1 MSTLRALDFD
11 LGVELEVAIRRC
23 VDERVAFCV
32 LDRRLSPRR
41 RAEEL
46 ANLGATELC
55 DRNATQFLADG
66 RPVDDEV
73 GLVML
78 TSGSSGRPKAAELT
92 WAALEAGAQ
101 LTNVALRS
109 ARASVWYPVLPACHI
124 GGLAVLLRAIFTDA
138 TLLWGPGDELALAPA
153 RGATHVS
160 VVRAQLARHDLSGFD
175 RVLLGGAKPPSVL
188 EGNVTATWGMTETG
202 SGVVYDGVALA
213 GVEVASV
220 DGELL
225 VRSPSLF
232 RSYRDAPRPRRR
244 GPDQRDDWFPT
255 GDGGEV
261 VNDKVRVFGR
271 LGSLINTGGEKLWP
285 EALEAA
291 LSGLEGVREVAVV
304 GVEDAEWGQR
314 VVALVVGNGTSLDE
328 DIRHRAEERIG
339 PWAKPK
345 EIRYVAAIPKTSN
358 GKIRRGDLEH
368 LY

>member
-11 LGVELEVAIRRC
+11 LGIELEEAIRRC
-23 VDERVAFCV
+23 VDEHVAFCV
-32 LDRRLSPRR
+32 LDRRLSPRS

-55 DRNATQFLADG
+55 DHDATIRLSNG

-92 WAALEAGAQ
+92 WAALEASAQ
-101 LTNVALRS
+101 MTTLALR
-109 ARASVWYPVLPACHI
+109 ATHHSVWYPVLPACHI
-124 GGLAVLLRAIFTDA
+124 GGLAVVLRAVFTDA
-138 TLLWGPGDELALAPA
+138 TLLWGPADELALAPE

-188 EGNVTATWGMTETG
+188 DDNVTATWGMTETG
-202 SGVVYDGVALA
+202 SGVVYDGVALE
-213 GVEVASV
+213 GVDVASV

-261 VNDKVRVFGR
+261 VDGTVRVFGR

-291 LSGLEGVREVAVV
+291 LSGLESVRDVAVV
-304 GVEDAEWGQR
+304 GVEDLEWGQR
-314 VVALVVGNGTSLDE
+314 VVALVVGDGTSLDE
-328 DIRHRAEERIG
+328 EIRHRADEHIG

-345 EIRYVAAIPKTSN
+345 EIRYVAAIPRTAN
-358 GKIRRGDLEH
+358 GKIRRGDLQH